1 MQEKKLVIWADEARK
16 QDILTRNL
24 SPDFIFEFA
33 DVLSKPNLVSSA
45 AAYFILDD
53 SVISSFPF
61 DQLEFEIPVFVNEIS
76 GTLAD
81 LPSDKCM
88 IRINAWPGFLRYPVL
103 ELAARETEK
112 KEAEKILDAIGWTYK
127 WVADIPG
134 LVTPRVISMIINE
147 ACYAVNENVSTAQ
160 EIDIALKLGT
170 SYPLGPFEWN
180 KQIGSQRIIQL
191 IDILSA
197 NDDRYLPAPDLK
209 KILQFLS

>member
-1 MQEKKLVIWADEARK
+1 MLEKKLVVWSDETRK

-24 SPDFIFEFA
+24 PSDFIFEFA
-33 DVLSKPNLVSSA
+33 DGHIKPNLVPSV
-45 AAYFILDD
+45 AAYFVLDD
-53 SVISSFPF
+53 AMISSFPF
-61 DQLEFEIPVFVNEIS
+61 DQLEIGIPVFVNEIS

-81 LPSDKCM
+81 LPSANCM

-112 KEAEKILDAIGWTYK
+112 KAAEKVLDAMGWPYK

-147 ACYAVNENVSTAQ
+147 ACYAVNEKISTAR

-180 KQIGSQRIIQL
+180 KQIGSKRIIQL
-191 IDILSA
+191 LDILSV
-197 NDDRYLPAPDLK
+197 NDQRYLPAPNLK
-209 KILQFLS
+209 RILEFLS

>member
-1 MQEKKLVIWADEARK
+1 MLEKKLVIWADEARK

-24 SPDFIFEFA
+24 PFDFIFEFA
-33 DVLSKPNLVSSA
+33 DGHIKPNLVSSA

-53 SVISSFPF
+53 SIISSFPF
-61 DQLEFEIPVFVNEIS
+61 DQLEVGIPVFVNEIS

-81 LPSDKCM
+81 LPSGKCM

-103 ELAARETEK
+103 ELAARETDTNA
-112 KEAEKILDAIGWTYK
+112 AEKILDAIGWPYK

-147 ACYAVNENVSTAQ
+147 ACYAVNEKVSTAQ

-180 KQIGSQRIIQL
+180 KQIGSHRIIEL
-191 IDILSA
+191 LDILSA
-197 NDDRYLPAPDLK
+197 QDDRYRPAPYLK
-209 KILQFLS
+209 KNLQLLS

>member
-1 MQEKKLVIWADEARK
+1 MLEKKLVIWADEARK
-16 QDILTRNL
+16 QDLLTRSL

-33 DVLSKPNLVSSA
+33 DGLIEPNLVSSA
-45 AAYFILDD
+45 AAYFILED
-53 SVISSFPF
+53 SIISSFPF
-61 DQLEFEIPVFVNEIS
+61 DQLEVGIPVFVNEVS

-81 LPSDKCM
+81 LPADKCM
-88 IRINAWPGFLRYPVL
+88 IRINGWPGFLRYPVL
-103 ELAARETEK
+103 ELAALEADK
-112 KEAEKILDAIGWTYK
+112 KAAEIILDTLGWQYK

-147 ACYAVNENVSTAQ
+147 ACYAVHENVSTAQ

-191 IDILSA
+191 LDILSA

-209 KILQFLS
+209 KILHFLS

>member
-1 MQEKKLVIWADEARK
+1 MLEKKLVIWADEARK

-24 SPDFIFEFA
+24 PSDFIFEFI
-33 DVLSKPNLVSSA
+33 DGIIHPNFISSA
-45 AAYFILDD
+45 SAYFILDD
-53 SVISSFPF
+53 SLISSFQF
-61 DQLEFEIPVFVNEIS
+61 DQLEVGIPVFVNEIS

-103 ELAARETEK
+103 ELAAREADK
-112 KEAEKILDAIGWTYK
+112 KAVEKILDAIGWPYK

-147 ACYAVNENVSTAQ
+147 ACFAVNENVSTAQ

-180 KQIGSQRIIQL
+180 KQIGSKRIIQL
-191 IDILSA
+191 LDILSVH
-197 NDDRYLPAPDLK
+197 DDRYRPAPDLK

>member
-1 MQEKKLVIWADEARK
+1 MLEKKLVIWADEARK
-16 QDILTRNL
+16 QDLLTRSL
-24 SPDFIFEFA
+24 SPDFIFDFA
-33 DVLSKPNLVSSA
+33 DGLIEPNLVSSA

-53 SVISSFPF
+53 SMICSFPF
-61 DQLEFEIPVFVNEIS
+61 DQLEVGIPVFVNEVS

-88 IRINAWPGFLRYPVL
+88 IRINGWPGFLRYPVL
-103 ELAARETEK
+103 ELAAREADK
-112 KEAEKILDAIGWTYK
+112 KAAEIILDTLGWQYK

-147 ACYAVNENVSTAQ
+147 ACYAVHENVSTAQ

-191 IDILSA
+191 LDILSA